1 MTRALLHTFFCLFLL
16 SSFLES
22 RAQTADIK
30 PTNIVFLLD
39 VSNSMGHD
47 KKMDLLRKSA
57 EELCKVLNTRDR
69 ISLLT
74 FGSVV
79 ETLYTTTS
87 FPGPDSLLKVLG
99 RVRSTASATNVNRG
113 IYDAYELA
121 SSMKLPSGNH
131 VLLITDGEFVLNPFT
146 KNLVEKEQG
155 IRLTCVIVGTG
166 LSAEKAVKYV
176 TEELKLSVITLVHQD
191 KDVKKLAG
199 LVRTEIINVQ

>member
-39 VSNSMGHD
+39 VSNSMGRD

-57 EELCKVLNTRDR
+57 EELCKVLNTRDH

-79 ETLYTTTS
+79 ETLYSTS
-87 FPGPDSLLKVLG
+87 SFSGPDSLLKVLS

-121 SSMKLPSGNH
+121 SKMKLPSGNH
-131 VLLITDGEFVLNPFT
+131 VLLITDGEFALNPFT
-146 KNLVEKEQG
+146 KNLVEQQQE

-176 TEELKLSVITLVHQD
+176 TDELKLKVITLVHED

-199 LVRTEIINVQ
+199 LVRTELANIQ

>member
-146 KNLVEKEQG
+146 KNLVEKEKG